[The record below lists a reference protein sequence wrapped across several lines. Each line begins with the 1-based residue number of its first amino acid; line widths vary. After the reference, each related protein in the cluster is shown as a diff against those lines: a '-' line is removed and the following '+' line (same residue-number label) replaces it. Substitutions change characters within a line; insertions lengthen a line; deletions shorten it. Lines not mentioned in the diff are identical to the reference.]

1 MNKIY
6 GPAANLSENT
16 GEYLASESMTSA
28 QFDFSLLLEFRSFT
42 AIIVYYKN
50 LHHALIC
57 PPPPPPIQYD
67 PHTPLL
73 TMQTLGI

>member
-57 PPPPPPIQYD
+57 PPPPPP
-67 PHTPLL
+67 PSNT
-73 TMQTLGI
+73 TLIHLC